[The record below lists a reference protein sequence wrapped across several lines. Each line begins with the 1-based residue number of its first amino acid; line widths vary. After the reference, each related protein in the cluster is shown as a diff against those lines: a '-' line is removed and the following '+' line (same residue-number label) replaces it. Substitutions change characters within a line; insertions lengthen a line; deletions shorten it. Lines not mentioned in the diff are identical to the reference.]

1 MAFRNASR
9 RRRAPSWWGM
19 GRDVRRQGN
28 GAVRKATLRWAA
40 WCLAATLL
48 AKPSAGA
55 FEPCKPVEFIIP
67 AGLGGGADQ
76 MARFLQRTITKHHL
90 LEQPMIVL
98 NKPANG
104 GSEGFQ
110 YIRQSEGNPHKI
122 VMTLSNL
129 FTTPLATGMSFSYRD
144 LTPVAMLALD
154 QFVLWV
160 NADSPYKTAQQYL
173 AAIRSARDG
182 TLKMGGT
189 GAKQEDQL
197 ITVALG
203 KAIGKK
209 LEYVQFKGGGEVATE
224 LVAGRVDSTV
234 NNPVEAVDHWK
245 SGKLRP
251 LCVFSRERM
260 PQKKKVTEG
269 LSWNDIPTCKES
281 GLDVSYHMLRG
292 VFLPGDASPRAVAF
306 YVELFRRIRALPE
319 WSEFVENGGFQDSFA
334 SGKEYA
340 DWLHAA
346 DCEHRI
352 LMQEAGFLPK

>member
-1 MAFRNASR
+1 M
-9 RRRAPSWWGM
+9 GM
-19 GRDVRRQGN
+19 EQDVLRQDTQQRDTQQRD
-28 GAVRKATLRWAA
+28 GAVRKPTLRWAA
-40 WCLAATLL
+40 WGLVATLL
-48 AKPSAGA
+48 APPSARA

-76 MARFLQRTITKHHL
+76 MARFLQRTISKHKMI
-90 LEQPMIVL
+90 EQPMVVL
-98 NKPANG
+98 NKPGNG

-110 YIRQSEGNPHKI
+110 YIQQSEGNPHKI

-160 NADSPYKTAQQYL
+160 KADSPHKTAQQYL
-173 AAIRSARDG
+173 AAIRRAREG
-182 TLKMGGT
+182 TFKMGGT
-189 GAKQEDQL
+189 GSKQEDQL

-203 KAIGKK
+203 NAIGKK

-224 LVAGRVDSTV
+224 LVAGHVDSTV

-251 LCVFSRERM
+251 LCVFSAERM
-260 PQKKKVTEG
+260 PQQKKVADG
-269 LSWNDIPTCKES
+269 LAWSDIPTCKES
-281 GLDVSYHMLRG
+281 GLDVRYHMLRG

-306 YVELFRRIRALPE
+306 YVDLFRRVRALPE
-319 WSEFVENGGFQDSFA
+319 WSEFVENGGFQDSFT
-334 SGKEYA
+334 SGEKYA
-340 DWLHAA
+340 EWLHAA
-346 DCEHRI
+346 DCEHRV
-352 LMQEAGFLPK
+352 LMQKAGFLAK